1 MESFINYP
9 LKDSPTPFN
18 LLVKGEYKYMNT
30 SILSLLEYDK
40 EFETYV
46 FEDDYFFFEDP
57 TTPSPKAHLFVEIKS
72 KHKLSDLEFYTDIDI
87 EKERTNI
94 INYLHFRCI
103 CPDLKFS
110 FDGYII
116 SKEYV
121 KKHGLEE
128 IGEVNEL
135 LFIKNYGV
143 IVEEITFNNVYSLAK
158 KIQSLSIRDKHRFF
172 LV

>member
-9 LKDSPTPFN
+9 LKDSTEPFN
-18 LLVKGEYKYMNT
+18 LLVKGGHSYLGVP
-30 SILSLLEYDK
+30 ILSLLEYNK
-40 EFETYV
+40 ESETYI
-46 FEDDYFFFEDP
+46 FEDDYVFFEDP
-57 TTPSPKAHLFVEIKS
+57 TTPSSKAHLFVEIKS
-72 KHKLSDLEFYTDIDI
+72 KHQLADLEFYTDVDLK
-87 EKERTNI
+87 KERTTT